1 MSDKRSFAYM
11 ALTLSLITIAN
22 RATNN
27 MVTTTISPLSKYVFG
42 FNNLMAGVIDA
53 LIFLTTLISTSFI
66 NPSLSSS
73 TRRKVF
79 IVSNFAIMVLLLGF
93 YFSTSITVW
102 AVTAAAGVA
111 FGLIM
116 PNLITSASLVDNRK
130 QAERLLS
137 LYSTSLSISLIVGP
151 SIESYVLS
159 RAGYKDVFLAF
170 VPFSILGFILSWSVK
185 FPETKKEVK
194 GVGSLRNKGFISS
207 VLSITTYNVP
217 FAALT
222 AFLTIYGIEVL
233 DLPKS
238 LAYFS
243 YIPFFTTSFLTRLF
257 MTIRQFESLRLP
269 LLVSIII
276 TVVGLTGMVFS
287 PNYMIFIA
295 FMALLGIPHGSIFPM
310 STIMIARATTT
321 EERNAVNSYFL
332 AYNNILFFVVPV
344 AVGALSEVIGLGLSF
359 LVLLIPVVASAIAFF
374 VLFWNDEI
382 ISKRV

>member
-1 MSDKRSFAYM
+1 MSDKRSFVYM

-42 FNNLMAGVIDA
+42 FSNLMAGVIDA
-53 LIFLTTLISTSFI
+53 LIFLTTLISTSYI

-73 TRRKVF
+73 TRRKAF
-79 IVSNFAIMVLLLGF
+79 IISNFTITVLLLGF
-93 YFSTSITVW
+93 YFSTSVTVW
-102 AVTAAAGVA
+102 AVTAVAGVA

-207 VLSITTYNVP
+207 ILSITTYNVP
-217 FAALT
+217 FAAFT

-233 DLPKS
+233 GLPKS

-276 TVVGLTGMVFS
+276 TVVGLTGMVIS

-344 AVGALSEVIGLGLSF
+344 AVGALSEVIGLRMSF
-359 LVLLIPVVASAIAFF
+359 LVLLIPVIASAITFF
-374 VLFWNDEI
+374 VVFWNDEI